1 MKNLTLSTILLVSV
15 LVLSGCGQKEV
26 QNPQPVQQQQT
37 VNPVNTASTQLVENM
52 KFALNKNWEIVD
64 TNKIYVTKSKDFEN
78 AYFIGTLVKNGSQIY
93 NCIWFS
99 NSETMNGDTMS
110 ANDYAIQAS
119 SIVDGRKSQAAIS
132 QSDDGYSRINQKLLV
147 DMNNIIN

>member
-1 MKNLTLSTILLVSV
+1 MKNLTLSTILLTSI
-15 LVLSGCGQKEV
+15 LVLSGCAQKEV

>member
-1 MKNLTLSTILLVSV
+1 MKNLSILAILLASV
-15 LVLSGCGQKEV
+15 FVLCGCSQKAV
-26 QNPQPVQQQQT
+26 QSPQPVQQQQA
-37 VNPVNTASTQLVENM
+37 VNPVNTGSSQLVENM

-64 TNKIYVTKSKDFEN
+64 VNKIYVTKSKDFEN

-99 NSETMNGDTMS
+99 NSDKMDGDTMS

-119 SIVDGRKSQAAIS
+119 SIADGRKSQAAIS
-132 QSDDGYSRINQKLLV
+132 QNDDGYSRINQKLLV

>member
-1 MKNLTLSTILLVSV
+1 
-15 LVLSGCGQKEV
+15 
-26 QNPQPVQQQQT
+26 
-37 VNPVNTASTQLVENM
+37 M
-52 KFALNKNWEIVD
+52 KFVLNKNWEIVD

-78 AYFIGTLVKNGSQIY
+78 AYFIGTLLKNGSRIY

-147 DMNNIIN
+147 GMNNIIN

>member
-1 MKNLTLSTILLVSV
+1 MKNLTLSTILLTSV
-15 LVLSGCGQKEV
+15 LVLSGCAQKEV

>member
-1 MKNLTLSTILLVSV
+1 MIT
-15 LVLSGCGQKEV
+15 GCGAKSNNVPVETKKEIS
-26 QNPQPVQQQQT
+26 T
-37 VNPVNTASTQLVENM
+37 NPVNTASPQLIENM

-78 AYFIGTLVKNGSQIY
+78 AYFIGSLVKNGSQIY

-99 NSETMNGDTMS
+99 NSETMNGDTMA

-119 SIVDGRKSQAAIS
+119 SMPDARKSQVKIS
-132 QSDDGYSRINQKLLV
+132 ELDDGYSRINQKLLS
-147 DMNNIIN
+147 DWTNIK

>member
-1 MKNLTLSTILLVSV
+1 MKKVYI
-15 LVLSGCGQKEV
+15 LVLILFISSFMITGCGAKSNNVPVETKKEISA
-26 QNPQPVQQQQT
+26 
-37 VNPVNTASTQLVENM
+37 NPVNTASPQLIENM

-64 TNKIYVTKSKDFEN
+64 TNKIYVTKSKDFEK

-99 NSETMNGDTMS
+99 NSETMNGDTMA

-119 SIVDGRKSQAAIS
+119 SMPDARKSQVKIS
-132 QSDDGYSRINQKLLV
+132 ELDDGYSRINQKLLS
-147 DMNNIIN
+147 DWTNIK